1 MRQLSCLKKINSNS
15 MVKVGLTGGIG
26 SGKTTVSNFLLE
38 YGIPVYNSNSQG
50 KKLMNTNLELI
61 NDIVNIF
68 GESVYNNGV
77 LNTNLLSSIVF
88 SDPEKI
94 KQLNNLV
101 HPKVAEDFN
110 QWVGKNNNQPILIKE
125 AAILIE
131 SGAYLNMDKI
141 ILVISKKSNRINRV
155 SKRDNSD
162 FESIEKRIN
171 FQLTDDEKIQYADYI
186 IENNS
191 SLDDL
196 KHEVLRVINEIN
208 KVN

>member
-38 YGIPVYNSNSQG
+38 YGIPVYNSDSQG

-68 GESVYNNGV
+68 GESVYNNGI

-88 SDPEKI
+88 SDFEKI

-110 QWVGKNNNQPILIKE
+110 QWVGKNNNQPILVKE

-131 SGAYLNMDKI
+131 SGAYLDMDKI

-162 FESIEKRIN
+162 LESIEKRIN
-171 FQLTDDEKIQYADYI
+171 FQLTDDEKIKYADYI
-186 IENNS
+186 IDNNS
-191 SLDDL
+191 SLDYL
-196 KHEVLRVINEIN
+196 KNEVLRVINEIN

>member
-1 MRQLSCLKKINSNS
+1 

-38 YGIPVYNSNSQG
+38 YGIPVYNSDIQG
-50 KKLMNTNLELI
+50 KILMNTSLDLK

-68 GESVYNNGV
+68 GERVYDNGI
-77 LNTNLLSSIVF
+77 LNTNLLSNIVF
-88 SDPEKI
+88 NDSTKI
-94 KQLNNLV
+94 EQLNNLV
-101 HPKVAEDFN
+101 HPKVAQDFN
-110 QWVGKNNNQPILIKE
+110 QWVGKNNNKPILVKE

-141 ILVISKKSNRINRV
+141 ILVVSEKSTRINRV

-162 FESIEKRIN
+162 LDSIEKRIN
-171 FQLTDDEKIQYADYI
+171 HQLTDNEKIKYADYI

-191 SLDDL
+191 SLEHL
-196 KHEVLRVINEIN
+196 KLEVLKVVN
-208 KVN
+208 KIREVNKD

>member
-1 MRQLSCLKKINSNS
+1 MI
-15 MVKVGLTGGIG
+15 KVGLTGGIG
-26 SGKTTVSNFLLE
+26 SGKTTVSNFILE
-38 YGIPVYNSNSQG
+38 YGIPVYNSDSQG

-68 GESVYNNGV
+68 GESVYNNGI

-101 HPKVAEDFN
+101 HPKVAEDFK
-110 QWVGKNNNQPILIKE
+110 QWVEKNNNQPILVKE

-131 SGAYLNMDKI
+131 SGAYLDMDKI

-162 FESIEKRIN
+162 LESIEKRIN
-171 FQLTDDEKIQYADYI
+171 FQLTDDEKIKYADYI
-186 IENNS
+186 IDNNS
-191 SLDDL
+191 SLDYL
-196 KHEVLRVINEIN
+196 KNEVLRVINEIN

>member
-15 MVKVGLTGGIG
+15 MLKVGLTGGIG

-38 YGIPVYNSNSQG
+38 YGIPVYNSDSQG

-61 NDIVNIF
+61 NEIVNIF
-68 GESVYNNGV
+68 GESVYNNGI

-88 SDPEKI
+88 SDAEKI

-101 HPKVAEDFN
+101 HPKVAEDFK
-110 QWVGKNNNQPILIKE
+110 QWVEKNNNQPILVKE

-131 SGAYLNMDKI
+131 SGAYLDMDKI

-162 FESIEKRIN
+162 LESIEKRIN
-171 FQLTDDEKIQYADYI
+171 FQLTDDEKIKYADYI

-196 KHEVLRVINEIN
+196 KNEVLRVINEIK

>member
-1 MRQLSCLKKINSNS
+1 

-38 YGIPVYNSNSQG
+38 YGIPVYNSDSQG

-61 NDIVNIF
+61 SDIVNIF
-68 GESVYNNGV
+68 GESVYNNGI

-141 ILVISKKSNRINRV
+141 ILIISKKSNRINRV

-196 KHEVLRVINEIN
+196 KNEVLRVFNEIN

>member
-1 MRQLSCLKKINSNS
+1 

-38 YGIPVYNSNSQG
+38 YGIPVYNSDSQG

-68 GESVYNNGV
+68 GESVYNNGI

-155 SKRDNSD
+155 SKRDSSD
-162 FESIEKRIN
+162 LESIEKRIN

-191 SLDDL
+191 SLEDL

-208 KVN
+208 KF

>member
-1 MRQLSCLKKINSNS
+1 

-38 YGIPVYNSNSQG
+38 YGIPVYNSDSQG

-61 NDIVNIF
+61 SDIVNIF
-68 GESVYNNGV
+68 GESVYNNGI

-141 ILVISKKSNRINRV
+141 ILIISKKSNRINRV

>member
-1 MRQLSCLKKINSNS
+1 

-26 SGKTTVSNFLLE
+26 SGKTTVSDFLLE
-38 YGIPVYNSNSQG
+38 YGIPVYNSDSLG

-68 GESVYNNGV
+68 GESVYNNGI

-88 SDPEKI
+88 SDAEKI

-101 HPKVAEDFN
+101 HPKVAEDFK
-110 QWVGKNNNQPILIKE
+110 QWVGKNNNQQILVKE

-131 SGAYLNMDKI
+131 SGAYLDMDKI

-162 FESIEKRIN
+162 LESIEKRIN
-171 FQLTDDEKIQYADYI
+171 FQLTDDEKIKYADYI

-196 KHEVLRVINEIN
+196 KNEVLRVINEIK

>member
-1 MRQLSCLKKINSNS
+1 

-26 SGKTTVSNFLLE
+26 SGKTTVSNFILE
-38 YGIPVYNSNSQG
+38 YGIPVYNSDSQG

-68 GESVYNNGV
+68 GESVYNNGI

-101 HPKVAEDFN
+101 HPKVAEDFK
-110 QWVGKNNNQPILIKE
+110 QWVEKNNNQPILIKE

-131 SGAYLNMDKI
+131 SGAYLDMDKI

-162 FESIEKRIN
+162 LESIEKRIN

-208 KVN
+208 KF

>member
-1 MRQLSCLKKINSNS
+1 

-38 YGIPVYNSNSQG
+38 YGIPVYNSDSQG

-110 QWVGKNNNQPILIKE
+110 QWVEKNNNQPILIKE

-141 ILVISKKSNRINRV
+141 ILVISKKSNRIKRV

-208 KVN
+208 KV

>member
-1 MRQLSCLKKINSNS
+1 

-38 YGIPVYNSNSQG
+38 YGIPVYNSDSQG

-141 ILVISKKSNRINRV
+141 ILIISKKSNRINRV

-208 KVN
+208 KV

>member
-1 MRQLSCLKKINSNS
+1 

-38 YGIPVYNSNSQG
+38 YGIPVYNSDSQG

-68 GESVYNNGV
+68 GESVYNNGI

-141 ILVISKKSNRINRV
+141 ILVISKKSNRIKRV

-162 FESIEKRIN
+162 LESIEKRIN

>member
-1 MRQLSCLKKINSNS
+1 

-38 YGIPVYNSNSQG
+38 YGIPVYNSDSQG

-141 ILVISKKSNRINRV
+141 ILIISKKSNRINRV

-162 FESIEKRIN
+162 LESIEKRIN

-196 KHEVLRVINEIN
+196 KHEVLRVINKIN
-208 KVN
+208 KV